1 MQGRTL
7 FDENSFV
14 PAHQRGIGFVPQEGA
29 LFPHLNVAD
38 NIAWGW
44 TVPVMRSVSVLKR

>member
-14 PAHQRGIGFVPQEGA
+14 PALRRIGFVPQEGA

-44 TVPVMRSVSVLKR
+44 TARHEAPAR